1 MSAPNN
7 SFKANSHQGGLLQA
21 LGTRD
26 MHYGITTE
34 ATDFTDK
41 MMSDWR
47 VRLFKAIYVFV
58 PRANP
63 DNELL
68 YPEVRSWALEI
79 DGDGWPQR
87 EIGLDAVGAPLFR
100 APDRRNTGFW
110 PDMAAKQFHVDELQ
124 QMSEGQFND
133 LWSALQ
139 TGA

>member
-1 MSAPNN
+1 
-7 SFKANSHQGGLLQA
+7 
-21 LGTRD
+21 

-47 VRLFKAIYVFV
+47 VRLFKAIFFFV

-68 YPEVRSWALEI
+68 YPQVRSWALEI

-87 EIGLDAVGAPLFR
+87 EVGLDSVGTPLFC

-124 QMSEGQFND
+124 QISEVQFND

-139 TGA
+139 AGA